1 MTRDIEVV
9 DRLAAVT
16 NRFDQYTLCN
26 AVQSLTRQALAEGFD
41 PEDIK
46 AVLSFMME
54 TEVDVTVDVWETE
67 PDFDSA
73 GFSIADRFESEE
85 EVSHHC
91 DDPGCNCTI

>member
-1 MTRDIEVV
+1 
-9 DRLAAVT
+9 
-16 NRFDQYTLCN
+16 
-26 AVQSLTRQALAEGFD
+26 
-41 PEDIK
+41 
-46 AVLSFMME
+46 MME

-73 GFSIADRFESEE
+73 GFSIADRFEDEE

>member
-54 TEVDVTVDVWETE
+54 TEVDVTVDVDTYVNG
-67 PDFDSA
+67 
-73 GFSIADRFESEE
+73 GF
-85 EVSHHC
+85 
-91 DDPGCNCTI
+91 

>member
-1 MTRDIEVV
+1 MTRDITVV

-41 PEDIK
+41 VEDIK

-73 GFSIADRFESEE
+73 GFSIADPFEDEE

>member
-73 GFSIADRFESEE
+73 GFSIADRFEDEE

-91 DDPGCNCTI
+91 DDPGCKCTI

>member
-41 PEDIK
+41 VEDIK
-46 AVLSFMME
+46 AVLAFMME

-73 GFSIADRFESEE
+73 GFSIADRFEDEE

-91 DDPGCNCTI
+91 DDPGCNCSI

>member
-16 NRFDQYTLCN
+16 NRFDQYMLCN

-41 PEDIK
+41 VEDIK
-46 AVLSFMME
+46 AVLAFMME

-73 GFSIADRFESEE
+73 GFSIADRFEDEE

-91 DDPGCNCTI
+91 DDPGCNCSI

>member
-41 PEDIK
+41 VEDIK
-46 AVLSFMME
+46 AVLAFMME

-73 GFSIADRFESEE
+73 GFSIADRFEDTEE
-85 EVSHHC
+85 ESHHC
-91 DDPGCNCTI
+91 DDPGCNCSI

>member
-1 MTRDIEVV
+1 MTRDINVV

-73 GFSIADRFESEE
+73 SFSIADRFEDEE

>member
-26 AVQSLTRQALAEGFD
+26 AVQSLTRQALADGFD
-41 PEDIK
+41 AEDIK
-46 AVLSFMME
+46 AVLAFMME

-73 GFSIADRFESEE
+73 GFSIADRFEDDEE
-85 EVSHHC
+85 ASHHC
-91 DDPGCNCTI
+91 DDPGCNCSI